1 MTNQIN
7 EDYESLRHDL
17 RDTIPQA
24 IGRRLRSTWDY
35 TCLKTSAVVGT
46 GIHIYSFAI
55 NNKHFDGIYQDFAE
69 GHLVKGTLKVAVPFV
84 LPYAVSFYARKK
96 AQKESKIKINELERR
111 ILELNK

>member
-1 MTNQIN
+1 MIN

-24 IGRRLRSTWDY
+24 IGRRLRSAWDY
-35 TCLKTSAVVGT
+35 TCLKTSVVVGT
-46 GIHIYSFAI
+46 GIHIYSSAI
-55 NNKHFDGIYQDFAE
+55 NDNHFNGIYQDFAE
-69 GHLVKGTLKVAVPFV
+69 GHPVRGTLKATVPFV

-96 AQKESKIKINELERR
+96 AQKEAKSKINELEKR